1 MKLAF
6 STEGSTVDDDI
17 NPRFGRCNNF
27 LIIEDSLDNAT
38 VISNGGAMASGGAGI
53 KAAQTLIDNNVDAII
68 TGNVGPNA
76 YSTLSS
82 AGINIFTGAN
92 GKISQAFENYMNG
105 KYGETNGPTVKSHSG
120 M

>member
-6 STEGSTVDDDI
+6 STNGSTAEDDI

-27 LIIEDSLDNAT
+27 VIIEDSLDNVS

-53 KAAQTLIDNNVDAII
+53 QAAQTLINSKVDAIV

-82 AGINIFTGAN
+82 AGIKIFTGAN
-92 GKISQAFENYMNG
+92 GKISQAFENYKEG
-105 KYGETNGPTVKSHSG
+105 KYGETSGPTAKSHSG